1 MCFSELSLGIVARA
15 VCGEA
20 GKGKALGMLILRG
33 GGQSRGFAGSPEG
46 CGHGHL
52 GSPVPIL
59 QVTFPQIRLDV
70 SG

>member
-20 GKGKALGMLILRG
+20 GKGKALGTLILRG
-33 GGQSRGFAGSPEG
+33 GGQNRGFAGSPEG

-59 QVTFPQIRLDV
+59 QMTFPQIRLDV